1 MMDEKRQ
8 KLEEQYFDAA
18 LSLLLDDY
26 AGAEGA
32 ELLRAFERADAAGA
46 IPEMPE
52 ELDKKCRRIA
62 GRKHPVRNM
71 RVPLMRAVRRLG
83 NAAACLL
90 IAVGVCTVTV
100 LSVDAFR
107 SPVLNFFLHPES
119 RYSTVDF
126 EDRQNP
132 TVLEESSI
140 FVEFMEN
147 LPKGYEVT
155 QKKNAPDGHGG
166 ITCTDENGAK
176 ITLKSEPA
184 MGARIL
190 DTEEVGQKEIEI
202 GGQRALLM
210 EKNGYRLVWIDEDA
224 DVLYTLFADGLAL
237 DVFLEFAG
245 FLAE

>member
-1 MMDEKRQ
+1 MRPSRCCWMIMPGPRARSCCGR
-8 KLEEQYFDAA
+8 LNAPM
-18 LSLLLDDY
+18 
-26 AGAEGA
+26 
-32 ELLRAFERADAAGA
+32 LRARSRR
-46 IPEMPE
+46 
-52 ELDKKCRRIA
+52 CRRSLTRSAAVSPAESIRC
-62 GRKHPVRNM
+62 GICVCRLCVRSM
-71 RVPLMRAVRRLG
+71 RLG